1 MLRGYDRRLFVGLAL
16 AVVVAAAGSTVGM
29 AAASGAFAAAP
40 GPTASASNCAVPP
53 LPGTVIDVTL
63 TDMGAW
69 MSGSANSGAGWMRGG
84 MMGAPMMSGTG
95 AGGMMRVMSG
105 TGAGGM
111 MRVLVTPDAVRVGT
125 VSLRVRNTGAMTHEL
140 VVLPLSDG
148 QAVGLRRVGG
158 DGRVDEA
165 GGLGEVSRSCGA
177 DAGDGLAPGST
188 GWSTVQLPVGR
199 YELICNL
206 PGHYAMGMH
215 AILTVQ

>member
-1 MLRGYDRRLFVGLAL
+1 MLRGFDRRLFVGLAL
-16 AVVVAAAGSTVGM
+16 AAVVAAAGSTVGM

-40 GPTASASNCAVPP
+40 GPTGSASNCAVPP

-84 MMGAPMMSGTG
+84 MMGAPMTG
-95 AGGMMRVMSG
+95 P
-105 TGAGGM
+105 GAGGM
-111 MRVLVTPDAVRVGT
+111 MRVLVTPDAVTVGT

-140 VVLPLSDG
+140 VVLPLSEG
-148 QAVGLRRVGG
+148 QAVGQRRVGG
-158 DGRVDEA
+158 DGQVDEA

-177 DAGDGLAPGST
+177 DTGDGLAPGSA
-188 GWSTVQLPVGR
+188 GWTTVQLPVGQ

-215 AILTVQ
+215 ALLTVQ

>member
-1 MLRGYDRRLFVGLAL
+1 MLRGYNRRLIVGLAL
-16 AVVVAAAGSTVGM
+16 AAVVAAAGSTVGM

-40 GPTASASNCAVPP
+40 AATGSASNCGVPP
-53 LPGTVIDVTL
+53 LPGRVIDVTL

-69 MSGSANSGAGWMRGG
+69 MSDSASGAGWMRGG
-84 MMGAPMMSGTG
+84 MIGAPMMSGTG
-95 AGGMMRVMSG
+95 AGGMMRV
-105 TGAGGM
+105 
-111 MRVLVTPDAVRVGT
+111 LVTLDAVTVGT

-148 QAVGLRRVGG
+148 QVLGERRVGG

-165 GGLGEVSRSCGA
+165 GSLGEVSRSCGA
-177 DAGDGLAPGST
+177 DTGDGLAPGST
-188 GWSTVQLPVGR
+188 GWTTVQLPVGR

-215 AILTVQ
+215 ALLTVQ

>member
-84 MMGAPMMSGTG
+84 MMGAPMTG
-95 AGGMMRVMSG
+95 P
-105 TGAGGM
+105 GAGGM
-111 MRVLVTPDAVRVGT
+111 MRVLVTPDAVTVGT

-148 QAVGLRRVGG
+148 QVTGAPSSCQALKGCLSL
-158 DGRVDEA
+158 
-165 GGLGEVSRSCGA
+165 GLGESR
-177 DAGDGLAPGST
+177 GDGLGRAPRRGPPAHRRPRLFR
-188 GWSTVQLPVGR
+188 G
-199 YELICNL
+199 
-206 PGHYAMGMH
+206 
-215 AILTVQ
+215 